1 MVLSGK
7 NALLLGSKVDNN
19 TSFSVLI
26 LTLGETSKK
35 KLYSMNLVI
44 KNESLFGKEQDN

>member
-7 NALLLGSKVDNN
+7 NAILLGLKVDNN

-26 LTLGETSKK
+26 RTLGETSKK
-35 KLYSMNLVI
+35 KLYSVNFVI
-44 KNESLFGKEQDN
+44 EIESLFGIEQAN